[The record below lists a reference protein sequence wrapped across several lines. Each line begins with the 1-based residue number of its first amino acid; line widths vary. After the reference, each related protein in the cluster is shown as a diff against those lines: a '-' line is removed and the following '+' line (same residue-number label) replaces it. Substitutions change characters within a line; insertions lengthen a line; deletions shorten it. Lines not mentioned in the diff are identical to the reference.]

1 VSTPAGALAP
11 QALAFAVRCHTG
23 QWRNDAEPYIN
34 HPLEVARLLR
44 DAGCSEVVVAAGLLH
59 DVVED
64 ANVTFSDLAS
74 RFGDDVAA
82 LVRGVTDDACV
93 ASYRRRKQTLRDQVR
108 FVGGDVALLFAAG
121 EIAEVRE
128 WPHEVGR
135 ERARLH
141 ELPPDSRVRRYVEQH
156 LDMRL
161 EHHRASLTMLE
172 HVAPGH
178 PLVSQLA
185 AEIEH
190 CCGAQAP
197 PRERE
202 TPAVRRAHEPARE
215 RQGPG
220 MRRAPDHHRW

>member
-11 QALAFAVRCHTG
+11 RALAFAVRCHAG
-23 QWRNDAEPYIN
+23 QWRGDGRPFIN

-44 DAGCSEVVVAAGLLH
+44 DAGCGEDLIAAGLLR

-64 ANVTFSDLAS
+64 ANVTFAELAT

-108 FVGGDVALLFAAG
+108 FIGGDVALLFAAG
-121 EIAEVRE
+121 EIAELRE
-128 WPHEVGR
+128 WPQEVAH
-135 ERARLH
+135 ERARLS
-141 ELPPDSRVRRYVEQH
+141 ELAPDNRARRYVEQH
-156 LDMRL
+156 RELRL

-178 PLVSQLA
+178 PLVTQLA
-185 AEIEH
+185 DELEV
-190 CCGAQAP
+190 CCAPVKVGGA
-197 PRERE
+197 
-202 TPAVRRAHEPARE
+202 
-215 RQGPG
+215 QGPG
-220 MRRAPDHHRW
+220 ERRAPHRSGW